1 VSLANKLS
9 SSDSRLK
16 EQTINGMSTT
26 IKNSKRVEALMS
38 LLHSTKTDEVIGALK
53 KIPDQG
59 NASLVKPLLRT
70 FLAWPDEAD
79 IQAKI
84 EKILGELKTQ
94 DAIPELISALQ
105 DDEFDELRAMIISV
119 FWHAG
124 IYPTNELDV
133 LISSAIKGDFMVAV
147 EVVTVIENSDELTDS
162 DLVQESMLDIE
173 EFLDENPEAPH
184 ASVLEQLKAILKS
197 QYNL

>member
-1 VSLANKLS
+1 
-9 SSDSRLK
+9 
-16 EQTINGMSTT
+16 MSTT

-38 LLHSTKTDEVIGALK
+38 LLHSTKTEEVIGALK

-94 DAIPELISALQ
+94 DAVPELISALQ

-124 IYPTNELDV
+124 IYPTEELDV